1 MAEWIISFEG
11 EMIVQA
17 ESAEEAAKMQVENAK
32 EKFIVYDEPERK
44 WFWWVRKFAEKIQLL
59 EIRLVIGVYGKLPAK
74 GRL

>member
-44 WFWWVRKFAEKIQLL
+44 
-59 EIRLVIGVYGKLPAK
+59 
-74 GRL
+74 